1 MNRMQNLWSRIWH
14 QLQWI
19 GFVVLYSLWIVC
31 VVAGLFAIALML
43 LLVAALW
50 LIWIQFDNT

>member
-1 MNRMQNLWSRIWH
+1 MQNLWSRIWH